1 MSQDDEILRWLEA
14 RCPALVAA
22 ALPVAVQLSEA
33 SQPVAAQPSETA
45 EPVAAQHSEVSQ
57 PVAAQPPAESQHD
70 TRHLEAAQAYA
81 VKLPWFTPPCPSYE
95 RWLPHV
101 CGPLEP
107 LRQSRGSQRRVY
119 LHASICSGMGPESK
133 IGDLTA
139 QKHHSVFN
147 CDQKAWAVKWQQDNN
162 ADRPDH
168 FFSELRGL
176 ADLGQSIWTA
186 EGTKVVLAQ
195 LIANGILQK
204 PDHFHAGVSC
214 RGYSF
219 ARSGRAADIWSHEDT
234 FMIEE
239 FLNLVELVESPVST
253 LENVGVFLKTDTKSG
268 ESPLYR
274 LMKRAEE
281 KGMLAKFRMYVV
293 ITNGSF
299 LVWERCRCWIM
310 FFWLGQPNVDKVIL
324 DYFAMLQDTPRKAI
338 IINLDHNYPI
348 MIIFLRASSLADSS
362 FRSSRRMRSVWKRP
376 TTACATTSRIC
387 RTPST
392 EPLRRRSL
400 CQEPY
405 QMSQRTPSA

>member
-1 MSQDDEILRWLEA
+1 MRWLEA

-101 CGPLEP
+101 CGPHEP

-119 LHASICSGMGPESK
+119 LHASVCSGTGPESK

-239 FLNLVELVESPVST
+239 YLNLVELVESPVST
-253 LENVGVFLKTDTKSG
+253 LENVGGFFSNRHEVGGEPTLPTYEASG
-268 ESPLYR
+268 RERNVGEVSNVCCDHQWFVP
-274 LMKRAEE
+274 
-281 KGMLAKFRMYVV
+281 RM
-293 ITNGSF
+293 GALS
-299 LVWERCRCWIM
+299 L
-310 FFWLGQPNVDKVIL
+310 
-324 DYFAMLQDTPRKAI
+324 
-338 IINLDHNYPI
+338 LDHVLLAWAAECRQGHSGLFCDAPRYPEE
-348 MIIFLRASSLADSS
+348 SNH
-362 FRSSRRMRSVWKRP
+362 
-376 TTACATTSRIC
+376 
-387 RTPST
+387 
-392 EPLRRRSL
+392 
-400 CQEPY
+400 Y
-405 QMSQRTPSA
+405 QS

>member
-107 LRQSRGSQRRVY
+107 LRQSR
-119 LHASICSGMGPESK
+119 
-133 IGDLTA
+133 DLTA

-147 CDQKAWAVKWQQDNN
+147 CDQKVWAVKWQQDNN

-253 LENVGVFLKTDTKSG
+253 LENVGGLKKPTQSRGRARSTD
-268 ESPLYR
+268 L
-274 LMKRAEE
+274 
-281 KGMLAKFRMYVV
+281 
-293 ITNGSF
+293 
-299 LVWERCRCWIM
+299 
-310 FFWLGQPNVDKVIL
+310 
-324 DYFAMLQDTPRKAI
+324 
-338 IINLDHNYPI
+338 
-348 MIIFLRASSLADSS
+348 
-362 FRSSRRMRSVWKRP
+362 
-376 TTACATTSRIC
+376 
-387 RTPST
+387 
-392 EPLRRRSL
+392 
-400 CQEPY
+400 
-405 QMSQRTPSA
+405 